1 MENNINNTIFNPKDK
16 LREQS
21 PPPPEPI
28 QKLEKLPLSQTKEK
42 IYIIPPYE
50 SKDDVKAEG
59 GIWDCEL
66 KMWYIK
72 DKENKLYELYKKQ
85 CLVNDYSLKDY
96 YKNNKGKWDH
106 HLKHWYTYNSNEKL
120 QEHFLN
126 KNI

>member
-1 MENNINNTIFNPKDK
+1 MENIKYSIFNPKDK
-16 LREQS
+16 SGEQS
-21 PPPPEPI
+21 SPPPEPI

-50 SKDDVKAEG
+50 SKDYVKENG
-59 GIWDCEL
+59 GFWDIKC
-66 KMWYIK
+66 KMWYIS
-72 DKENKLYELYKKQ
+72 DKSNKLYELYKKQ

-96 YKNNKGKWDH
+96 YKENSGKWDIS
-106 HLKHWYTYNSNEKL
+106 KREWYTYNSNEKL